1 MNKRTFPKFNI
12 MGTGA
17 STSNREWT
25 AADEDNATVEDV
37 RPRTAANA
45 NLPANDSITGMTKVV
60 EAKNRFLKIK
70 NKEKNTACFQKQ
82 VRNWICYICLWNNY
96 MNVNNSFCCT
106 SSPSIPQF
114 LWSDWE
120 KHSGFFRLALM
131 CFDLISSCIIL
142 WNDKNNQ
149 YWIDNQ
155 AYSYKY
161 PGRLCYLGQPSWPAR
176 YPLP

>member
-1 MNKRTFPKFNI
+1 MTSEIRHSRRNSARWLPWWWSKQRFLEKNDLKTVNKRAFPKFNI

-96 MNVNNSFCCT
+96 MKSTWIIVFAVHLLQAFHSFYGAIEKNT
-106 SSPSIPQF
+106 LDSLDF
-114 LWSDWE
+114 L
-120 KHSGFFRLALM
+120 
-131 CFDLISSCIIL
+131 
-142 WNDKNNQ
+142 
-149 YWIDNQ
+149 
-155 AYSYKY
+155 
-161 PGRLCYLGQPSWPAR
+161 
-176 YPLP
+176 